1 MIMKRRKVTVAVLS
15 VVLAAAALTGC
26 GSAQQT
32 NGPKKTRVVLNEV
45 VHSIFMHRCMWQSKK
60 DILKMPGSI
69 WSW

>member
-1 MIMKRRKVTVAVLS
+1 MKRRKVTVAVLS

-45 VHSIFMHRCMWQSKK
+45 AHSVFYAPMWQSKK

>member
-1 MIMKRRKVTVAVLS
+1 MKRRKVTVAVLS

-45 VHSIFMHRCMWQSKK
+45 LR
-60 DILKMPGSI
+60 ILGFYI
-69 WSW
+69 A

>member
-32 NGPKKTRVVLNEV
+32 NGPKTVSYTHLDVYKRQNQ
-45 VHSIFMHRCMWQSKK
+45 R
-60 DILKMPGSI
+60 
-69 WSW
+69 WSA